1 MYYGSPFYIL
11 SLLILL
17 GLGVGLWLILR
28 RRSERVCRSVILA
41 LMLLNLF
48 QHFFKAWIYPQHF
61 GEGFTSVST
70 AYNMCAT
77 LIILSP
83 LALLF
88 KNRFLKNFVFF
99 VGSVAGISAIAF
111 PQWFIGWEVSQLG
124 WKYFRF
130 YLCHALLFLSSALP
144 LALGLHRPRV
154 REFWHTG
161 TAFLLALCV
170 IVINDFLCMALGI
183 YPGASVENFYQSM
196 LEINP
201 CGIMGPP
208 TGLPWLASVVGVF
221 SPSVFIGNNPSGIYI
236 PILWYAIPLFLGM
249 SIGSAVL
256 FSFWDRDFWKRNI
269 TPKKNHPTA
278 Q

>member
-1 MYYGSPFYIL
+1 MYYGSPFYFL

-17 GLGVGLWLILR
+17 GLGVGLWFLLR
-28 RRSERVCRSVILA
+28 RRGEKVCRGAVLA
-41 LMLLNLF
+41 LMLVNLF

-83 LALLF
+83 VALLS

-99 VGSVAGISAIAF
+99 VGSAAGLAAIAF
-111 PQWFIGWEVSQLG
+111 PQWFIGWQVSQLG

-130 YLCHALLFLSSALP
+130 YLCHALLFLSSVLP
-144 LALGLHRPRV
+144 LALGLHRPHV

-161 TAFLLALCV
+161 TGFLLALCG

-183 YPGASVENFYQSM
+183 YPGASINTFYQSM

-208 TGLPWLASVVGVF
+208 AGLSWLEPIVRVF
-221 SPSVFIGNNPSGIYI
+221 SPSAFTGANPSGIYV
-236 PILWYAIPLFLGM
+236 PILWYAIPLFLGI
-249 SIGSAVL
+249 SIASAAL
-256 FSFWDRDFWKRNI
+256 FSFLD
-269 TPKKNHPTA
+269 KKAN
-278 Q
+278 